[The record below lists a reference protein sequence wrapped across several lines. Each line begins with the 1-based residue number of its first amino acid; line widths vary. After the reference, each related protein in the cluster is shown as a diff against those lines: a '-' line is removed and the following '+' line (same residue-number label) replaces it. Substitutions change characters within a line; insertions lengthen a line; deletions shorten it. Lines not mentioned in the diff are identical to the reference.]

1 MTKTTW
7 IRLAGFGALVAL
19 ALHGA
24 SLLGS
29 QHLDPGLWHSGVS
42 HFQHV
47 LLLRLDLVLAVLPS
61 LALAGWL
68 FESPPPRLVAA
79 WPRLFPSRGPPA

>member
-29 QHLDPGLWHSGVS
+29 QHLDPGLWQGGAGQ
-42 HFQHV
+42 FQQV
-47 LLLRLDLVLAVLPS
+47 LLLRLDLALALLPS
-61 LALAGWL
+61 LALVGWL
-68 FESPPPRLVAA
+68 SEPSSPPVVTALPRVY
-79 WPRLFPSRGPPA
+79 PSRGPPS